1 MALPSWTKRYSQ
13 QAVQESLQGQHGNF
27 QPSQQPT
34 QPQQQ
39 FDYKT
44 ANTDMQGQPLPAGSQ
59 QFDPLGR
66 PYFGEGIKGTLKRY
80 YWQLMGSPQTGL
92 GADNWDKIV
101 SDFQS
106 INAQQPT
113 YVQDKA
119 QVQQNAQAM
128 TDIAKRTATGLFD
141 ANTAGVTKTSDQ
153 TRKEQT
159 ALQEQ
164 INQEVARIAK
174 ENGIALNQ
182 NTTRQIIQNNEN
194 LRVMNSQLTEMS
206 QKNIQGSGVTE
217 GGTSLL
223 TPLVRASQVGV
234 TAIMDFFA
242 EFAVKAEQTIG
253 AQSNVQN
260 KTDGT
265 IKMRSELANFFLRA
279 VPAISIFNTAKF
291 LTAPT
296 STEEKAQLVEQGW
309 DAGRIYYTG
318 VYDQAVQEEFMS
330 RAAAGE
336 DPQLL
341 AMELQNP
348 WAELAGQLIID
359 PLNVVGYLSKA
370 EKAAQVVDDATS
382 VVKTSGLAEDA
393 KFLNNINDLQN
404 AGTEAEAIKKLDT
417 FVTDVHKY
425 FNEDGVQKV
434 FNVQD
439 YKALSLNASGNQ
451 MKAIRKMGNVFTWI
465 VSSISKDGR
474 GLDDVNDALTALV
487 KLSSSNIDEV
497 SDATLALTHMPSP
510 MTYFNQDSL
519 ETSVMLRNLL
529 MDENGVI
536 NVDKLVSKLKVENG
550 NWKAFGNKLKGL
562 MDDAAKFQYPSVTEM
577 KNAAES
583 AKKAEAIGNVVP
595 KNTARLAEQF
605 KQLEKTNPGLIKLAA
620 LDEVANK
627 PRQAINKILGTFYF
641 SLNYG
646 FATRNYLQNNLVML
660 IDAGPKA
667 WFRDGRYMSDKFIG
681 EELAKWFDGGLLPP
695 GIDNYKNI
703 GQELTG
709 TDKKLLGILPSGTTL
724 STDIEAS
731 ASKRVYYKFFR
742 DTMDKMLQPG
752 RALPTLE
759 EFKVAGFTENQ
770 VKAFSSM
777 VKSNYG
783 NVQKAA
789 EEFNVAYRAGGADVW
804 KMVDTLIP
812 EEAYKGLKDN
822 GMLDEIV
829 NFTKQDGVSKED
841 ISAFFDKMISE
852 QKTRAMSIADD
863 PVGMQKDSTFTRL
876 RADLAASSEKYTDAN
891 TQSYLDQLF
900 ERSTQTRDAY
910 VKALQEVRNK
920 TGDPELSQFLDS
932 LMMREPDERI
942 RRVVQGINQNA
953 RTIIDKAKRGGNFQE
968 LWKTLGS
975 EAQFKGSTFEEFRK
989 AVFDYTL
996 KERIPQEWNGHF
1008 GAVFEQSEKYASK
1021 YGQTELL
1028 QQARQINK
1036 EAQDWRTAAFRG
1048 SSAYD
1053 VKLVNAEI
1061 GTPAHANNVRTIAN
1075 GYDISS
1081 ASTSG
1086 ASLDKKLLNI
1096 INKHIS
1102 PESTK
1107 AVTVG
1112 IEEATKIPRSELSPQ
1127 VSERI
1132 SQEAKRL
1139 ASELSG
1145 GQIEKASHGGRVGS
1159 SNPEWY
1165 KELYDKGLQ
1174 KPAIDKAL
1182 EKIVADHGKDKGI
1195 NVERLKQVIIDNFT
1209 YGDSATGTPPD
1220 LMVLQE
1226 LGADKSVLQR
1236 ALDIYNEITGQDIN
1250 LEKAL
1255 SQSGAASKYTNL
1267 SEVPLDIAEKA
1278 FAESTKS
1285 DVAGFATRTGEFTQ
1299 SSANKIPPP
1308 YIPGSAPTFAR
1319 AHAETSAGALDALK
1333 QLREKMISS
1342 FGIKSVDNFDPQM
1355 AEKML
1360 QLSKNASDKVAEG
1373 RLIAQKVGEYW
1384 RDFAL
1389 LPYGETTNLD
1399 HALSYIYPYQFWY
1412 SRSYT
1417 SWAKRLAS
1425 DPQIIAAYAKFKD
1438 QMANLHKDSPEWWK
1452 YNVELPEFMWGLNNG
1467 NPMYVNLEA
1476 TLWPLYGITGVDFN
1490 DSRKRVDWFSATI
1503 DDLGK
1508 FGPSVWSPLNIAIAA
1523 GYALKGEQDAAARW
1537 GGRIIPQTATLKAIM
1552 AELGQTPIELDPGV
1566 MLFGGTGD
1574 GNPFHSL
1581 DPYERNRVGRA
1592 LAQMIEDGVITE
1604 EQAIE
1609 VARTQTGDIWNQA
1622 VTNATAL
1629 RAPGQIASFFA
1640 GVGFKART
1648 EEDIQID
1655 NFYQDYYKMQELH
1668 NGGLISDAQYK
1679 QQFNVLRE
1687 QYPFMDTVLLSRKAG
1702 DDRQSAYAYNVIS
1715 RIPPGMTK
1723 EIYAIIGVDPET
1735 AQKFYESGG
1744 SFEGWNEQEKQRF
1757 MTAMIDAGAMLAIPA
1772 NASRTEWTAA
1782 KNEYKDMQD
1791 GLRANFGENVL
1802 EQISTYYD
1810 LTDAEKKAYLQTFPN
1825 VEAAMQAQTAYIA
1838 NNPLLSTYYG
1848 GLNITSRYYSNE
1860 MYSQLDKEFGSDISD
1875 KIDYYYYLKDFV
1887 SDKEAK
1893 AFYNQENLKPYFKR
1907 KSELQQQT
1915 NIAIANAASNIP
1927 DGPGVLVYGEPQNP
1941 TQQGLYDF
1949 ATGPSQESQIA
1960 TDVWGQLSTPYQ
1972 NLIRDYYNGGDL
1984 PYSVEKRLDY
1994 LARDYGLSKD
2004 ELLRILGAEV
2014 VQ

>member
-1 MALPSWTKRYSQ
+1 MALPSWTKRYQ
-13 QAVQESLQGQHGNF
+13 QPVIQESLQGQHGNF
-27 QPSQQPT
+27 QPQQQAQTQQPT
-34 QPQQQ
+34 QQPW
-39 FDYKT
+39 DYKG
-44 ANTDMQGQPLPAGSQ
+44 AQTDMQGQPAPAGAQ
-59 QFDPLGR
+59 GFDPLGR

-106 INAQQPT
+106 INAQQPA
-113 YVQDKA
+113 YVQDKE
-119 QVQQNAQAM
+119 QVKQNAQAM
-128 TDIAKRTATGLFD
+128 TDIAQRTGAGLFD
-141 ANTAGVTKTSDQ
+141 ANTAGVEKKTSQ
-153 TRKEQT
+153 SVKEQSD
-159 ALQEQ
+159 LQQQ
-164 INQEVARIAK
+164 INDQVAQIAK
-174 ENGIALNQ
+174 EQGIALNQ

-194 LRVMNSQLTEMS
+194 LRVLNNQLLEKSQN
-206 QKNIQGSGVTE
+206 NIQGSAVTKGGV
-217 GGTSLL
+217 SLL

-234 TAIMDFFA
+234 TALLDLFSEPAI
-242 EFAVKAEQTIG
+242 KAEQTIG
-253 AQSNVQN
+253 VQSEMQN
-260 KTDGT
+260 QTEGT
-265 IKMRSELANFFLRA
+265 IKTRSELANFFLRA
-279 VPAISIFNTAKF
+279 IPAVSIFNTAKF

-309 DAGRIYYTG
+309 DAGRIYYTS
-318 VYDQAVQEEFMS
+318 VYDQAVQEEFTS

-336 DPQLL
+336 DVQLL

-348 WAELAGQLIID
+348 WAELAGQLVID

-370 EKAAQVVDDATS
+370 EKAAQVIDDAVD

-404 AGTEAEAIKKLDT
+404 VGTDAEAIKKLDT
-417 FVTDVHKY
+417 FITDVHKY
-425 FNEDGVQKV
+425 FNEADGTQKV

-465 VSSISKDGR
+465 TSSILKDGR
-474 GLDDVNDALTALV
+474 GIDDVNDALTALV

-497 SDATLALTHMPSP
+497 SDGALALTHMPSP

-529 MDENGVI
+529 TDENGVI

-550 NWKAFGNKLKGL
+550 NWQAFGNKLKGL
-562 MDDAAKFQYPSVTEM
+562 MNDAAKYQYPSVTEM

-583 AKKAEAIGNVVP
+583 AKKATEIGNQVP

-605 KQLEKTNPGLIKLAA
+605 KQIEKTNPGLIKLAA
-620 LDEVANK
+620 LDEIANK
-627 PRQAINKILGTFYF
+627 PRQFINKILGTFYF

-667 WFRDGRYMSDKFIG
+667 WFRDGQYLSDSFIG
-681 EELAKWFDGGLLPP
+681 EELSKWFDGGILPP
-695 GIDNYKNI
+695 GIDNYRNI
-703 GQELTG
+703 GQELAG
-709 TDKKLLGILPSGTTL
+709 TDGKLLGILPSGTSL
-724 STDIEAS
+724 STSIEAS

-752 RALPTLE
+752 RALPALE
-759 EFKVAGFTENQ
+759 DFKVAGFTENQ

-789 EEFNVAYRAGGADVW
+789 EEFNAAYRAGGADVW
-804 KMVDTLIP
+804 KMIDTLIP

-829 NFTKQDGVSKED
+829 NFTKQEGVGRED
-841 ISAFFDKMISE
+841 INAFFDRMIAE
-852 QKTRAMSIADD
+852 QKTRAMSIVDD
-863 PVGMQKDSTFTRL
+863 PIGMQSDGTFTKL
-876 RADLAASSEKYTDAN
+876 RADLAAPSEKYTDAN

-932 LMMREPDERI
+932 LMLREPDEKI

-953 RTIIDKAKRGGNFQE
+953 RAIIDKAKRGGNFQE
-968 LWKTLGS
+968 LWKQLGS

-989 AVFDYTL
+989 AVWEYVL
-996 KERIPQEWNGHF
+996 KERVPQEWNGHF

-1028 QQARQINK
+1028 QQARVMNQ
-1036 EAQDWRTAAFRG
+1036 EAQNWRTAIYRG
-1048 SSAYD
+1048 NSAYD
-1053 VKLVNAEI
+1053 VKLVKAEI

-1081 ASTSG
+1081 ASASG
-1086 ASLDKKLLNI
+1086 VSADRKLLNI
-1096 INKHIS
+1096 INKHS
-1102 PESTK
+1102 GSEFTK
-1107 AVTVG
+1107 
-1112 IEEATKIPRSELSPQ
+1112 
-1127 VSERI
+1127 
-1132 SQEAKRL
+1132 
-1139 ASELSG
+1139 
-1145 GQIEKASHGGRVGS
+1145 
-1159 SNPEWY
+1159 
-1165 KELYDKGLQ
+1165 
-1174 KPAIDKAL
+1174 
-1182 EKIVADHGKDKGI
+1182 
-1195 NVERLKQVIIDNFT
+1195 
-1209 YGDSATGTPPD
+1209 
-1220 LMVLQE
+1220 
-1226 LGADKSVLQR
+1226 
-1236 ALDIYNEITGQDIN
+1236 LDEI
-1250 LEKAL
+1250 
-1255 SQSGAASKYTNL
+1255 
-1267 SEVPLDIAEKA
+1267 PLDVAEKA

-1285 DVAGFATRTGEFTQ
+1285 DVAGFATKVGEFTQ

-1360 QLSKNASDKVAEG
+1360 QISKSASDKVAEG
-1373 RLIAQKVGEYW
+1373 RLVAQKVAEYW

-1412 SRSYT
+1412 SRSYA

-1508 FGPSVWSPLNIAIAA
+1508 FGPSVWSPINIAIAA

-1537 GGRIIPQTATLKAIM
+1537 GGRIVPQTATLKAIM

-1566 MLFGGTGD
+1566 MMFGGTGD

-1609 VARTQTGDIWNQA
+1609 VARTQSGELWDMA

-1648 EEDIQID
+1648 EEDVQID

-1668 NGGLISDAQYK
+1668 NSDLISDEQYK

-1715 RIPPGMTK
+1715 RIPPGMTDD
-1723 EIYAIIGVDPET
+1723 IYKIIGVDPET
-1735 AQKFYESGG
+1735 AQRFYESGG
-1744 SFEGWNEQEKQRF
+1744 SFVGWNEQEKQRF
-1757 MTAMIDAGAMLAIPA
+1757 MTAMIDAGAILAIPS
-1772 NASRTEWTAA
+1772 NASRVEWTDA
-1782 KNEYKDMQD
+1782 KAEYKDMQD
-1791 GLRANFGENVL
+1791 GLRQNFGENVL

-1810 LTDAEKKAYLQTFPN
+1810 LTDAEKKAYLKTFPN
-1825 VEAAMQAQTAYIA
+1825 VEAAMQAKDAYIA
-1838 NNPLLSTYYG
+1838 ANPLLSTYYG
-1848 GLNITSRYYSNE
+1848 GLDITSRYYSNE
-1860 MYSQLDKEFGSDISD
+1860 MYSQLDKEFGSYISD
-1875 KIDYYYYLKDFV
+1875 RVDYYYYLKDFV
-1887 SDKEAK
+1887 SEQDAK
-1893 AFYNQENLKPYFKR
+1893 AYYSQENLKPYFKR
-1907 KSELQQQT
+1907 KSELQQQA
-1915 NIAIANAASNIP
+1915 NIMIANAASNIP
-1927 DGPGVLVYGEPQNP
+1927 DGPGVLTYGEPQNP
-1941 TQQGLYDF
+1941 TQQNLYEF

-1960 TDVWGQLSTPYQ
+1960 ADVWGQLSPPYQ
-1972 NLIRDYYNGGDL
+1972 SLIRDYYNGEDL

-1994 LARDYGLSKD
+1994 LARDYGMSKD
-2004 ELLRILGAEV
+2004 EMLRILGAEV
-2014 VQ
+2014 VR